1 MPHLSWHK
9 KTETKRITYANNT
22 KRKKAENI
30 MHKAHDELERR
41 VQERTV
47 DLASTNEMLSW
58 EIKERRRFE
67 TALQQSN
74 KMLKALS
81 LVQSYYISG
90 LSISALFRIILKDF
104 VALTD
109 SKIGFIGEILHTPDG
124 DRYIKTVALTDVA
137 MHDECR
143 QIYEKTISSGLEFHK
158 PHTLFGAVLLTEKA
172 VISNNPATDPRHS
185 GFPEGHPPLDT
196 FLGLPIHY
204 GRKLVGVVGLA
215 NRSGGFNDKLV
226 EYVSPFIITCGNIIE
241 AEKNRDRREAAEHL
255 LRESE
260 ERYRRITKELTDYL
274 YKVRVEDGKVIETT
288 HGSVCKTVTGYTPQ
302 DYAADSSLWLRI
314 IVPDDQEMVTEHIK
328 RTLAGEKLPPI
339 EHRIIHKNGEIRWVS
354 DNLIPQLDTQGT
366 LVGYDGVIKDIT
378 ERKQAAERVS
388 SSNNMLKMII
398 DAISDPIFMV
408 DAEFKIKELNKA
420 AKSYYELTSFTHA
433 IGKFCF
439 EAFCGR
445 SSPCEGC
452 ECPFSDMRGYSGSY
466 ERKGLIYPDR
476 LEEVIVD
483 VVRDSS
489 GATKATIFRI
499 HDITQARMMDRQ
511 SIQNEKLASLGLLIA
526 GVAHEINNPN
536 NFIYFNTPILRSYLH
551 FLLPI
556 VDEYAATQPELWVF
570 GRPYSG
576 FREDCFKLLDNIE
589 HGSTRIN
596 QIVGNLREFARE
608 RGRGERR
615 WVNLKQVMEKSLSIC
630 LGRIKKFIK
639 TIDVDIPEGL
649 PPQHTDPL
657 AIEQVMINL
666 LINAAHA
673 ADKDDSWI
681 KLTITEHIKPGNEL
695 IVEVSDNGCGMDAHI
710 MKKIFDPFFTTKT
723 VGVGTGLG
731 LSISHRLV
739 TELGGKIEVE
749 SEVGKGSIFRVVL
762 PAKSS

>member
-1 MPHLSWHK
+1 
-9 KTETKRITYANNT
+9 
-22 KRKKAENI
+22 
-30 MHKAHDELERR
+30 MHKDHDELERR

-47 DLASTNEMLSW
+47 DLASINEMLSW
-58 EIKERRRFE
+58 EVKERRRVE
-67 TALQQSN
+67 TALQESN

-81 LVQSYYISG
+81 LVQSYYIDG
-90 LSISALFRIILKDF
+90 LSIQALFRIILNDF

-109 SKIGFIGEILHTPDG
+109 SKIGFIGEILHTPAG
-124 DRYIKTVALTDVA
+124 DRYIKTVALTDVS

-143 QIYEKTISSGLEFHK
+143 EIYEQAVSIGLDFHK
-158 PHTLFGAVLLTEKA
+158 AHSLFGAVLMTEKA
-172 VISNNPATDPRHS
+172 VIANNPATDPRHG
-185 GFPEGHPPLDT
+185 GFPQGHPPVDT

-204 GRKLVGVVGLA
+204 GTKLVGVVGLA
-215 NRSGGFNDKLV
+215 NRSGGFNNKLV
-226 EYVSPFIITCGNIIE
+226 EYISPFMITCGNIIE
-241 AEKNRDRREAAEHL
+241 AERNRERREAAEHL

-260 ERYRRITKELTDYL
+260 ERYRRITDELTDYL
-274 YKVRVEDGKVIETT
+274 YKVRVEEGKAVETK
-288 HGSVCKTVTGYTPQ
+288 HGPMCETVTGYTPQ
-302 DYAADSSLWLRI
+302 DYATDTSLWLRV
-314 IVPDDQEMVTEHIK
+314 IVPDDQEKVTEHIK
-328 RTLAGEKLPPI
+328 KTLTGEKLSPI
-339 EHRIIHKNGEIRWVS
+339 EHRIIHKSGEIRWVS
-354 DNLIPQLDTQGT
+354 GNLIPQLNAQGS

-378 ERKQAAERVS
+378 EHKQAAERVS
-388 SSNNMLKMII
+388 RSNTMLKMII
-398 DAISDPIFMV
+398 DGISDPIFMV
-408 DAEFKIKELNKA
+408 DTEFKIKKLNRA
-420 AKSYYELTSFTHA
+420 AKNYYGLTKFSHA

-439 EAFCGR
+439 EAFRGR
-445 SSPCEGC
+445 SSPCDGC
-452 ECPFSDMRGYSGSY
+452 DSPFSDMRGYSGSF
-466 ERKGLIYPDR
+466 ERKGQIYPDR

-483 VVRDSS
+483 VVRDSL
-489 GATKATIFRI
+489 GAPKATIFRI

-536 NFIYFNTPILRSYLH
+536 NFIYFNTPILRSYLQ

-556 VDEYAATQPELWVF
+556 VDEYAATHPELRVF
-570 GRPYSG
+570 GRSYSG

-596 QIVGNLREFARE
+596 QIVGNLREFAHE

-615 WVNLKQVMEKSLSIC
+615 WVDLKQAMEKSLSLCI
-630 LGRIKKFIK
+630 GRIQKFAK

-649 PPQHTDPL
+649 PPLLTDPL

-673 ADKDDSWI
+673 SDKDESWI
-681 KLTITEHIKPGNEL
+681 KLTITEPSEPDNEL
-695 IVEVSDNGCGMDAHI
+695 IMEVSDNGCGMDANT

-739 TELGGKIEVE
+739 TELGGRIEVE
-749 SEVGKGSIFRVVL
+749 SGVGKGSIFRVVL
-762 PAKSS
+762 PAKTSYNS

>member
-1 MPHLSWHK
+1 
-9 KTETKRITYANNT
+9 
-22 KRKKAENI
+22 
-30 MHKAHDELERR
+30 MHKSHDDLEWR
-41 VQERTV
+41 VQKRTV

-58 EIKERRRFE
+58 EVKERRRVE
-67 TALQQSN
+67 TALQESN
-74 KMLKALS
+74 RMLKALS

-90 LSISALFRIILKDF
+90 LSLSALFRIILKDF

-109 SKIGFIGEILHTPDG
+109 SKIGFIGEILHTSAG
-124 DRYIKTVALTDVA
+124 DRYIKTVALTNVT

-143 QIYEKTISSGLEFHK
+143 QIYEKATSNGLEFHK
-158 PHTLFGAVLLTEKA
+158 SHTLFGAVLMTEKA
-172 VISNNPATDPRHS
+172 VISNDPAMDSRHGS
-185 GFPEGHPPLDT
+185 FPEGHPHIDT

-204 GRKLVGVVGLA
+204 GNKLVGVVGLA
-215 NRSGGFNDKLV
+215 NRLGGFNDKLV
-226 EYVSPFIITCGNIIE
+226 EYVSPFMITCGNIIE
-241 AEKNRDRREAAEHL
+241 AERNRERREAAEHL

-260 ERYRRITKELTDYL
+260 ERYRRITEELTDYL
-274 YKVRVEDGKVIETT
+274 YKVRVEDGKAVETT
-288 HGSVCKTVTGYTPQ
+288 HGPVCETVTGYTPQ
-302 DYAADSSLWLRI
+302 DYAADSALWLRM
-314 IVPDDQEMVTEHIK
+314 IVPDDQEEVTEHIK

-339 EHRIIHKNGEIRWVS
+339 EHRIIHKNGEIRWIS
-354 DNLIPQLDTQGT
+354 DNLIPQLDAQGT

-388 SSNNMLKMII
+388 NSNAMLKMII
-398 DAISDPIFMV
+398 DGISDPIFMV
-408 DAEFKIKELNKA
+408 DAEFKIKKLNKA
-420 AKSYYELTSFTHA
+420 AKNYYGLTRFTHA

-439 EAFCGR
+439 EAFRGM
-445 SSPCEGC
+445 SSPCDGC
-452 ECPFSDMRGYSGSY
+452 DSPFSDMRGYSGSY
-466 ERKGLIYPDR
+466 ERKGKIYPDR
-476 LEEVIVD
+476 LEEVTVD

-489 GATKATIFRI
+489 GAPKATIFRI

-536 NFIYFNTPILRSYLH
+536 NFIYFNTPILRSYLQ

-556 VDEYAATQPELWVF
+556 VDEYAASHPELRVF
-570 GRPYSG
+570 GRSYSG

-596 QIVGNLREFARE
+596 QIVANLREFAHE

-615 WVNLKQVMEKSLSIC
+615 WIDLKQVMEKSLSIC
-630 LGRIKKFIK
+630 LGRIKKLIK
-639 TIDVDIPEGL
+639 TIDVDVPEGL
-649 PPQHTDPL
+649 PALLTDPL
-657 AIEQVMINL
+657 AVEQVVINL
-666 LINAAHA
+666 LINAAQA

-681 KLTITEHIKPGNEL
+681 KLTITDHIEPDNEL
-695 IVEVSDNGCGMDAHI
+695 LVDVSDNGCGMDTNI

-739 TELGGKIEVE
+739 TELGGHIEVE
-749 SEVGKGSIFRVVL
+749 SEVGKGSLFRVVL